1 MKTAVH
7 AIAALLLCSCA
18 SNRYF
23 APRIAT
29 GGFSASGMP
38 VAIYGFGE
46 GPGRAELRIWSDGAE
61 LYEDGAGKRTR
72 LHVGLELINLGEGTL
87 ALEPA
92 QVHVQDLQGSQDGP
106 VLVPEAEPVQVQGS
120 GTAAKGRTA
129 RLALW
134 FEPPGLRPRQID
146 GFDVRWKVQ
155 IDADHAVEQVTPF
168 GTWTMPAYY
177 PYYPYGWPD
186 SYWGWG
192 WGWGFAPHH
201 ICH

>member
-1 MKTAVH
+1 MKPAVH

-18 SNRYF
+18 SNRHF

-29 GGFSASGMP
+29 GGWSASGMP

-46 GPGRAELRIWSDGAE
+46 GSGRAELRIWSDGAD
-61 LYEDGAGKRTR
+61 LYEDGEGKRTR

-92 QVHVQDLQGSQDGP
+92 FVHVQDLQGDQDGKP
-106 VLVPEAEPVQVQGS
+106 VLVPESEPVQVQGS
-120 GTAAKGRTA
+120 GMAAKGRTA

-155 IDADHAVEQVTPF
+155 LDADRVVEQVTPF
-168 GTWTMPAYY
+168 GPWTMPEYY
-177 PYYPYGWPD
+177 PYYPYG
-186 SYWGWG
+186 SYWGWGWG